1 MNILITGGA
10 GFIGSN
16 LALALQ
22 KQGHNLTIIDNLSSG
37 DLENLKEYNGNL
49 IRGDVSKKELFNELK
64 KERYDV
70 IFHQAAIT
78 DTTYADD
85 EKMIF
90 VNVEGFKNILD
101 LANDC
106 GAKLIYASSA
116 AVYGNGPIPAKE
128 NQKLFPL
135 NAYAVSKFRMD
146 KIVKGI
152 NLKLKIQNLFKIK
165 NLPPHLLPLSMRG
178 RIEKGGNSHG
188 VIGLRYFNVYGPGE
202 KHKGKSSSMIWQL
215 SQKIR
220 KGEPLRIFKY
230 GEQSRDHIYIK
241 DVVAANIRA
250 MESNVRGI
258 FNVGTGKL
266 TSFNR
271 IIEIL
276 NKVFVTAAKPDYFD
290 NPYNF
295 YQNHT
300 QADTSL
306 SSRILNWKSSFSIED
321 GIKDYLS
328 S

>member
-22 KQGHNLTIIDNLSSG
+22 KQGHNLTIIDSLSSG

-70 IFHQAAIT
+70 IFHQASIT
-78 DTTYADD
+78 DTTYSDD

-90 VNVEGFKNILD
+90 VNVEGFKNIINF
-101 LANDC
+101 ANDC

-116 AVYGNGPIPAKE
+116 AVYGNGRIPAKE

-146 KIVKGI
+146 KIAKGI
-152 NLKLKIQNLFKIK
+152 NSKLKIQKLFKIK
-165 NLPPHLLPLSMRG
+165 NLPLHLLPPSMRG

-188 VIGLRYFNVYGPGE
+188 VIGLRYFNVYGQGE

-230 GEQSRDHIYIK
+230 GEQSRDFIYIK
-241 DVVAANIRA
+241 DVVAANTRA
-250 MESNVRGI
+250 MESNVQGI

-266 TSFNR
+266 TTFNG

-306 SSRILNWKSSFSIED
+306 SSKILNWKSSFSIED

>member
-16 LALALQ
+16 LALTLQ
-22 KQGHNLTIIDNLSSG
+22 KQGHSLTVIDNLSSG

-49 IRGDVSKKELFNELK
+49 IKGDVSKKELFNKLK
-64 KERYDV
+64 EERYDV
-70 IFHQAAIT
+70 IFHQASIT
-78 DTTYADD
+78 DTTYSDD

-90 VNVEGFKNILD
+90 VNVEGFKNILNF
-101 LANDC
+101 AHDC

-116 AVYGNGPIPAKE
+116 AVYGNGRRPAKE

-135 NAYAVSKFRMD
+135 NAYAVSKYKMD
-146 KIVKGI
+146 KIAIKKKFRI
-152 NLKLKIQNLFKIK
+152 KNLFKIK
-165 NLPPHLLPLSMRG
+165 SSKL
-178 RIEKGGNSHG
+178 RID

-215 SQKIR
+215 SQKIK

-230 GEQSRDHIYIK
+230 GEQSRDHIYVK

-250 MESNVRGI
+250 MESDAKGI
-258 FNVGTGKL
+258 FNIGTGKL
-266 TSFNR
+266 TTFNR

-276 NKVFVTAAKPDYFD
+276 NKVLVTAAKPDYFD

-306 SSRILNWKSSFSIED
+306 SSKILNWKSSFSIED
-321 GIKDYLS
+321 GIKDYFT
-328 S
+328 